1 MTTLHHMTS
10 KLARKHGI
18 SIAINGDDT
27 FTMTHDFSGK
37 SVSGTDPKA
46 LVQTLVDQT
55 VPMKLTTKVINT
67 GIKARDTRKKTKAG
81 YDENGEPKVKK
92 TLETGKSGVMF
103 LKYHTSY
110 MNKGGGNGDALD
122 VALRDAVMK
131 PGKKGEKSALDWN
144 ALEDIADRHDVWNPK
159 YRDLN
164 AGMARMNVANRLRAL
179 IRNDKPVTIKG
190 AKITEL

>member
-1 MTTLHHMTS
+1 MTT
-10 KLARKHGI
+10 
-18 SIAINGDDT
+18 
-27 FTMTHDFSGK
+27 
-37 SVSGTDPKA
+37 
-46 LVQTLVDQT
+46 QTLIDSV
-55 VPMKLTTKVINT
+55 VPKGSLTELAVTKVVKIVKQAK
-67 GIKARDTRKKTKAG
+67 KAARKTKAG

-103 LKYHTSY
+103 LKYHMSY

-122 VALRDAVMK
+122 VALRDAVLK
-131 PGKKGEKSALDWN
+131 PGKKGEKPALDWN

-190 AKITEL
+190 VKITEL